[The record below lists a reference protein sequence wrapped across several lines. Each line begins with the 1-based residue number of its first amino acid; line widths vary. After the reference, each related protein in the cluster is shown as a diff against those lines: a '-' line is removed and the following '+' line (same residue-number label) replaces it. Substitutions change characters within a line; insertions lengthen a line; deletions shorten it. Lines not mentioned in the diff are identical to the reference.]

1 MSSQSTSRWVK
12 SIISAEWLKHNCK
25 SIAAVKQAHAFL
37 ITSSLFNDNLY
48 SSKLVSFLAI
58 SDSGDLD
65 YAQKIF
71 TQIRL
76 PDSFI
81 FNTVIRGCARSSKP
95 YEAVSMYNFVKSLG
109 LAPDNFTY
117 PFLLAACGRLAAVG
131 LGRRFHSE
139 VLRKGFGFD
148 VFVVNALV
156 QFYGSCG
163 VYECACK
170 VFDESPVRDVVTW
183 NVMLKTCLSCGFH
196 GKAFRLFE
204 EMTKL
209 SDFKPDDVTIV
220 SLVSACS
227 KLGDLVIGKQIHC
240 YTEINGLD
248 VNLNVGNAIL
258 DMYCKCGEV
267 EVGEHLFSKM
277 RKRDVLTC
285 TSLLAGLANSGQ
297 FQKCLK
303 LFQYLQSERIKPDEI
318 MLVSVL
324 SACAQT
330 GALDQGK
337 YIHLL
342 IDRERVKWDV
352 MLETAL
358 VDMYAKCGE
367 IGLAQQVF
375 HNMRVRNIFTWN
387 AMIGGLA
394 MHGHGQDA
402 ILLYRH
408 IHLDTVIADDVTFI
422 ALLCACSHVGLVE
435 DGLILFQEMK
445 DVYKIEPRMEHYGCM
460 VDLLCRARLVK
471 DALAFIEDMPIKANS
486 ILWATLLGACRISGH
501 FDLAEKAGKQML
513 ELEPDSCGRY
523 VMLSN
528 LYANVRQWDT
538 ASSMRRQ
545 MKTKGIKKTPGLS
558 WIELNGTTHQFIAS
572 DKSHSSIDNIYAMA
586 YEMMHRVKSEGAH
599 KPGISD
605 VLLDVEEE
613 EKENALSLHSEKLA
627 VAFGIM
633 STPPGST
640 IRIVKNLRV
649 CVDCHSFL
657 KDVSKIYT
665 REIIAR
671 DRNRFH
677 HFREGVCSCM
687 DFW

>member
-1 MSSQSTSRWVK
+1 MSSQSASRWIK
-12 SIISAEWLKHNCK
+12 SIVSTDWLKRNCI
-25 SIAAVKQAHAFL
+25 SIAAAKQAHAFL
-37 ITSSLFNDNLY
+37 LTANLFIDNHY
-48 SSKLVSFLAI
+48 ASKLVCFLAL

-71 TQIRL
+71 DRVTK

-81 FNTVIRGCARSSKP
+81 FNTLVRGYARSSRP
-95 YEAVSMYNFVKSLG
+95 YEAVSMYLFGKRSG

-117 PFLLAACGRLAAVG
+117 PFLLAACGRLPDLG
-131 LGRRFHSE
+131 LGRRFHGE
-139 VLRKGFGFD
+139 VLKKGFGLD

-156 QFYGSCG
+156 QLYGSCG
-163 VYECACK
+163 CSECACK
-170 VFDESPVRDVVTW
+170 VFDESPVKDIVTW
-183 NVMLKTCLSCGFH
+183 NVMLKACVSCGLY
-196 GKAFRLFE
+196 GKAFTLFE
-204 EMTKL
+204 EMMKL
-209 SDFKPDDVTIV
+209 SDVKPDDVTIV

-227 KLGDLVIGKQIHC
+227 KLGELVTGKMIHSFA
-240 YTEINGLD
+240 ESNGLD
-248 VNLNVGNAIL
+248 RNLNVGNAIL
-258 DMYCKCGEV
+258 YMYCKCGEV
-267 EVGEHLFSKM
+267 ETAEELFSKM
-277 RKRDVLTC
+277 RERDVLSW
-285 TSLLAGLANSGQ
+285 TSMLAGLANSGQ
-297 FQKCLK
+297 FQKSLN
-303 LFQYLQSERIKPDEI
+303 LFQRMQSEKIKPDEI

-324 SACAQT
+324 YACAQT

-342 IDRERVKWDV
+342 IDKHRVKRDIV
-352 MLETAL
+352 LETAL
-358 VDMYAKCGE
+358 LDMYAKCGE
-367 IGLAQQVF
+367 IGLARQVF
-375 HNMRVRNIFTWN
+375 DNMRVRNIFTWN
-387 AMIGGLA
+387 AMMGGLA
-394 MHGHGQDA
+394 MHGHGEDA
-402 ILLYRH
+402 ILLYQTIDR
-408 IHLDTVIADDVTFI
+408 DKVMADDVTFI
-422 ALLCACSHVGLVE
+422 ALLCACSHTGLVG
-435 DGLILFQEMK
+435 DGLRFFQEMK

-460 VDLLCRARLVK
+460 VDLLCRARLVE
-471 DALAFIEDMPIKANS
+471 DALAFIEDMPVRANS

-501 FDLAEKAGKQML
+501 FGLAEKVGERML

-528 LYANVRQWDT
+528 LYANVSQWDT

-545 MKTKGIKKTPGLS
+545 MKTRGIRKTPGCS
-558 WIELNGTTHQFIAS
+558 WIELSGTTHQFVAG
-572 DKSHSSIDNIYAMA
+572 DKSHDQIENVYAMA
-586 YEMMHRVKSEGAH
+586 YEMMQRVKSDGAH

-627 VAFGIM
+627 LAFGVM

-649 CVDCHSFL
+649 CVDCHSFF
-657 KDVSKIYT
+657 KDVSVIYN

-677 HFREGVCSCM
+677 HFREGACSCS